1 MSTIC
6 HFSEDLSPSLL
17 QEIHS
22 CLAQDGVLSVP
33 TESFY
38 ALSAPIDNTRSLRRL
53 RAIKQLPAE
62 KPLLVLIG
70 ERAELSQLT
79 SDIPPAATL
88 LIQAYW
94 PGPLTLVFPASPHLP
109 EELTGGIHTIG
120 IRQPGDRRLCAL
132 LQEVGPLTGTSAN
145 HTGALP
151 ARTAKEVQQLF
162 EPQVDLI
169 LDGGEAPGGMPST
182 ILSLVGEVRL
192 LRQGPITETQINQ
205 VLTPLGL
212 TIAQ

>member
-1 MSTIC
+1 M
-6 HFSEDLSPSLL
+6 
-17 QEIHS
+17 
-22 CLAQDGVLSVP
+22 
-33 TESFY
+33 
-38 ALSAPIDNTRSLRRL
+38 
-53 RAIKQLPAE
+53 
-62 KPLLVLIG
+62 
-70 ERAELSQLT
+70 
-79 SDIPPAATL
+79 
-88 LIQAYW
+88 
-94 PGPLTLVFPASPHLP
+94 
-109 EELTGGIHTIG
+109 
-120 IRQPGDRRLCAL
+120 
-132 LQEVGPLTGTSAN
+132 GPLTGTSAN